1 MRTFAIIDG
10 GAIAN
15 VIVAP
20 ADWPEG
26 RDITDVVP
34 RPGIGWRE
42 NANGG
47 FDPPPE
53 HAPEIP
59 DTRRL
64 VTQRAFRG
72 RIAIAELVGIEI
84 ASLDDPAAPME
95 QRQQAATL
103 RVLLETLKS
112 AQFVDLDFIDTRLGL
127 QTIGQFGLLSAQR
140 VAEILD
146 APVQDFERP

>member
-10 GAIAN
+10 GTISN

-20 ADWPEG
+20 ANWPEG
-26 RDITDVVP
+26 HDITDLVP
-34 RPGIGWRE
+34 LPGIGWRE
-42 NANGG
+42 NASGG

-53 HAPEIP
+53 QAPEVP
-59 DTRRL
+59 DARRI

-72 RIAIAELVGIEI
+72 RITIAELVGIEI
-84 ASLDDPAAPME
+84 ASLDDPGAPME

-112 AQFVDLDFIDTRLGL
+112 AQFVDLDFADTRMGL
-127 QTIGQFGLLSAQR
+127 QTIGQFGLLSAER
-140 VAEILD
+140 VTEILD
-146 APVQDFERP
+146 TPVDDSERP